1 MRDLAADMQKARE
14 RERKVM
20 AWRRSGMTYAAI
32 AERLG
37 VTPSRVSQIMA
48 RGERI
53 EQFGRQ
59 GYVGICEE
67 RDA

>member
-14 RERKVM
+14 RERRVM
-20 AWRRSGMTYAAI
+20 AWRRSGMTYAVI
-32 AERLG
+32 AGRLG

>member
-14 RERKVM
+14 RERMVM
-20 AWRRSGMTYAAI
+20 ALRRSGMTYAAI

-48 RGERI
+48 KGERI